1 MIETKRI
8 REKFLIIHKDFNW
21 IMIDMIHMTFEMF
34 SLNNACAV
42 NPKAFIIINEWKV
55 ADVWVIVRSID
66 SYEVYHVKSD
76 KSDESQHQGCLA
88 HSGGT
93 RQPGAPLIQVKF
105 NKKEYKTLVILKSS
119 WVIPNHPG
127 VLLGLTL
134 DA

>member
-8 REKFLIIHKDFNW
+8 REKILIIHKDFNW

-76 KSDESQHQGCLA
+76 KSAESQHAAVWPTQEGPGNQA
-88 HSGGT
+88 HLSYKGNST
-93 RQPGAPLIQVKF
+93 
-105 NKKEYKTLVILKSS
+105 KKNIKH
-119 WVIPNHPG
+119 W
-127 VLLGLTL
+127 
-134 DA
+134 

>member
-1 MIETKRI
+1 
-8 REKFLIIHKDFNW
+8 
-21 IMIDMIHMTFEMF
+21 MIDMIHMTFEMF